1 MPARPRI
8 VVWAPFDAVEAAS
21 RELADQVDFV
31 RVAGRDEALSLI
43 RAGDFDGVLLPDAI
57 DPARGSTAVVP
68 SSQVI
73 LERIA
78 TGIAVVESNFNIC
91 WHNQAFARLC
101 DSRGLVG
108 MGVYQA
114 LGCEEIEGPNFSPF
128 TDCLGGTSSARTR
141 LRLKSGRHVE
151 ATVQALLEPGESVAT
166 VSLCLLRDVTS
177 EVREREKL
185 IAIHRAGL
193 ELSHLSAAELAQM
206 STEERVDLLKAN
218 ILQYS
223 QNILSFKNLEIRLL
237 DAETNRLNV
246 LLSEGMTEVAGT
258 RTLFAAAE
266 GNGVTGFVAA
276 TGTSYLCDDVEHDP
290 LYIPGARD
298 AMSSLTVPIVY
309 RERVIGTF
317 NVESPEARHFTES
330 DREFLEVFAR
340 EIAVALH
347 NLELL
352 QAEKRYGGSAS
363 VAAILGEVSLPVDE
377 IVADTIR
384 MFDYLHQPAEN
395 RDLAH
400 EAIRRVLL
408 NARAIKAS
416 IRRVGSKYEEP
427 AVERDRIDVEPS
439 ALSGRRIL
447 VADGDPGVRRSA
459 HSLLERAGCDVDT
472 ARDGGEAVR
481 MVRAIPYDVILGDI
495 RLPDMNGYEFFLQ
508 VRAARPQTPIALM
521 TGFGYDASHSM
532 VKARQEGLRVVL
544 YKPFR
549 FDRLCEAIEDALD
562 PQLSKARASHL
573 VSAPVKQSIL

>member
-1 MPARPRI
+1 MPSRPRI
-8 VVWAPFDAVEAAS
+8 VVWDQAQLPDLSSWEAVPEIELIRTSS
-21 RELADQVDFV
+21 RE
-31 RVAGRDEALSLI
+31 EALRLI
-43 RAGDFDGVLLPDAI
+43 QDENYSGMLLAGAALPEPTNI
-57 DPARGSTAVVP
+57 P
-68 SSQVI
+68 SAEVI
-73 LERIA
+73 LRRVA
-78 TGIAVVESNFNIC
+78 TGIAVVDSGFNIV
-91 WHNQAFARLC
+91 WHNLAFAQLSE
-101 DSRGLVG
+101 SRDLVG
-108 MGVYQA
+108 TGIYQA
-114 LGCEEIEGPNFSPF
+114 LGCEEIEGPDYSPF
-128 TDCLGGTSSARTR
+128 TDCLGGSAHARTR
-141 LRLKSGRHVE
+141 LRLRSGRHVE
-151 ATVQALLEPGESVAT
+151 ATVQALTEPGELTAP

-193 ELSHLSAAELAQM
+193 ELSHLTPAELAQM
-206 STEERVDLLKAN
+206 STEERIDLLKAN
-218 ILQYS
+218 ILQYA

-237 DAETNRLNV
+237 EPPTGILRV
-246 LLSEGMTEVAGT
+246 LLSEGMTELAGQ
-258 RTLFAAAE
+258 RTLYALAE

-276 TGTSYLCDDVEHDP
+276 TGASYLCDDVEHDP

-298 AMSSLTVPIVY
+298 AMSSLTVPIIY

-317 NVESPEARHFTES
+317 NVESPIARNYTES

-352 QAEKRYGGSAS
+352 QAEKRFGGSAS
-363 VAAILGEVSLPVDE
+363 VEAILGEVSLPVDE

-408 NARAIKAS
+408 NARAIKTA
-416 IRRVGSKYEEP
+416 IRKVASKYDEP
-427 AVERDRIDVEPS
+427 MADETQGGEIGQ
-439 ALSGRRIL
+439 LSGRRIL
-447 VADGDPGVRRSA
+447 VVDADPAIRRSA
-459 HSLLERAGCDVDT
+459 HTLLERAGCDVDT
-472 ARDGGEAVR
+472 ARDGGEAAR
-481 MVRAIPYDVILGDI
+481 MARAIPYDVILGDI
-495 RLPDMNGYEFFLQ
+495 RLPDMNGYELFC
-508 VRAARPQTPIALM
+508 RMRDARPQTPIVLM

-562 PQLSKARASHL
+562 PLVGQSKGPRSIT
-573 VSAPVKQSIL
+573 STTKQSIL